1 MKSFFTFCAICC
13 FIGILRLPIEYY
25 TFLRILISIGALLA
39 VYLYLLSK
47 NQYVSIIFLVILIIF
62 NPVLPIYLYQKGLWI
77 PIDTITGVMFLLIA
91 FVEIPDQKKQE
102 IESTEE
108 PPAHSNSIRSP
119 SRDRIINP
127 KPTKKEQTHNG

>member
-1 MKSFFTFCAICC
+1 MKPFFTFCAICC
-13 FIGILRLPIEYY
+13 FIGIFRLPIEYY

-39 VYLYLLSK
+39 VYLFLLSK

-102 IESTEE
+102 TESTEE
-108 PPAHSNSIRSP
+108 PPADSNSIRSP
-119 SRDRIINP
+119 SRDRINNP
-127 KPTKKEQTHNG
+127 KPTKKEQTQNG